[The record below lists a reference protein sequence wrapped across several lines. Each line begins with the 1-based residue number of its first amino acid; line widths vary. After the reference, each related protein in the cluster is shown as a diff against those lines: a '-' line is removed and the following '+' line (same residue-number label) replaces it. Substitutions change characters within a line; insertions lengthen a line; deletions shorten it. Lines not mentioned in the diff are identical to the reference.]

1 MIDWLE
7 NEASYFLSLRAN
19 GQLALAIFFVGFA
32 AVFFFTAYWK
42 RARIAK
48 ARAAIPL
55 SIGGWGTRGKSG
67 TERLKAAM
75 FHGLGY
81 EVSVKTTGCEA
92 MLIHSVPD
100 EEPHE
105 IFLFRSFDKSTI
117 WEQRDC
123 VETAAALHSEVF
135 LWECMA
141 LQPEFVELLQHD
153 WMRDDM
159 VTLTNAFPD
168 HEDIQG
174 PAGVDVAFCISSFIP
189 KSSTLL
195 TSELD
200 FLPLFEQR
208 ARERHTRLQAVGRY
222 AGDLLAADVLALFP
236 YDEHPRN
243 ISLVG
248 DVAEHFGLDRH
259 MAIATMA
266 EHVVPDIGVLK
277 TYPPARVRGRV
288 LRFINGMSAN
298 ERTGF
303 LNNWT
308 RCGLNAK
315 NVETMP
321 AETIVTV
328 VNNRWDRVSRS
339 EVFARI
345 MVEDAI
351 VDAHLLIGTNMSG
364 LKRYIDE
371 ALKRHCATLEVVIE
385 EDRTFGGG
393 ESRARDRLAIL
404 LSKLRI
410 ATPQPARIL
419 ERIDTYAAGAG
430 LAVAHGHRGAVEQ
443 ACARLCS
450 GAGSPSL
457 SDARRDAASEL
468 AVLEQMLVPVGDPGQ
483 LHMSA
488 GPAYREAIVG
498 TGRDLPEV
506 IATAT
511 ARDVVGHAIKQAAR
525 IAVHARL
532 LARVAG
538 VFANRISVRACNN
551 AVRSAYKELFDDMLI
566 VVEDATETGD
576 QIIDRCARAVPPGT
590 NASVMG
596 IQNIKGT
603 GLDFVYRWLAFDK
616 TLARLARLDDVD
628 PAVRIAALREIE
640 TYDDYGVVDAGL
652 AAASL
657 AARAPHI
664 LDEDEAAHVQRTLA
678 RVREIHERL
687 RAAVDAT
694 KRRTLLARIG
704 DVLEAVLDPLDS
716 VRRRRMAERVMR
728 DLIAHRISH
737 ERAAKEMRAL
747 YDRQGGGWLF
757 PQSGER

>member
-7 NEASYFLSLRAN
+7 GQASYFLSLRAN
-19 GQLALAIFFVGFA
+19 GQLALAVFLAGF
-32 AVFFFTAYWK
+32 AVFFFASAYWK
-42 RARIAK
+42 RSRIAK

-55 SIGGWGTRGKSG
+55 TIGGWGTRGKSG

-81 EVSVKTTGCEA
+81 EVAVKTTGCEA

-100 EEPHE
+100 EVPHE

-117 WEQRDC
+117 WEQRDV
-123 VETAAALHSEVF
+123 VETAAALNSEVF

-153 WMRDDM
+153 WMRDDF

-208 ARERHTRLQAVGRY
+208 ARERHTRVHAVAPY
-222 AGDLLAADVLALFP
+222 AGDLIADDLLALFP

-243 ISLVG
+243 IALVA
-248 DVAEHFGLDRH
+248 DTAEKLGLDRNL
-259 MAIATMA
+259 AIATMA

-303 LNNWT
+303 LNNWNRT
-308 RCGLNAK
+308 GLAAK
-315 NVETMP
+315 NIETMP
-321 AETIVTV
+321 AETIITV

-345 MVEDAI
+345 MVEDAV
-351 VDAHLLIGTNMSG
+351 VDAHVLIGTNLRG
-364 LKRYIDE
+364 LKRYVNE
-371 ALKRHCATLEVVIE
+371 ALRRQVATFEVVIE
-385 EDRTFGGG
+385 DDRTFPGG
-393 ESRARDRLAIL
+393 EARARDRLAAL
-404 LSKLRI
+404 LARLRVP
-410 ATPQPARIL
+410 TPQPARIV

-430 LAVAHGHRGAVEQ
+430 LAVAPAARGQLEQ
-443 ACARLCS
+443 LASRLCV
-450 GAGSPSL
+450 AGGSL
-457 SDARRDAASEL
+457 SLADVRREVASEL
-468 AVLEQMLVPVGDPGQ
+468 VALEQMLVPITAPPQ
-483 LHMSA
+483 LA
-488 GPAYREAIVG
+488 
-498 TGRDLPEV
+498 EV
-506 IATAT
+506 IAPA
-511 ARDVVGHAIKQAAR
+511 APRDVIDHAIRQASR
-525 IAVHARL
+525 IALHARL
-532 LARVAG
+532 AARVAA
-538 VFANRISVRACNN
+538 VFQSRHSVSACNAAVRA
-551 AVRSAYKELFDDMLI
+551 AYHELFEDQLI
-566 VVEDATETGD
+566 VVEDPGETGD

-590 NASVMG
+590 HVAVMG

-616 TLARLARLDDVD
+616 TLERLQRLDDPD
-628 PAVRIAALREIE
+628 PAVRVAALRELE
-640 TYDDYGVVDAGL
+640 TFDDYGVVDAGL
-652 AAASL
+652 AAATL
-657 AARAPHI
+657 AARAPRI
-664 LDEDEAAHVQRTLA
+664 ADEEEAAHVQRTLV
-678 RVREIHERL
+678 RVREIHTRL
-687 RAAVDAT
+687 RNAVDAT
-694 KRRTLLARIG
+694 KSRTLLARVGEAI
-704 DVLEAVLDPLDS
+704 EAVLDPLDS
-716 VRRRRMAERVMR
+716 VRRRRMAQRVMR

-757 PQSGER
+757 PRAG